1 MIVDY
6 RGTQLHPTKDESEK
20 SSGIM
25 KITQI
30 NAALVATWKDHSPT
44 PASSYQLNLLCQI
57 TRSSDF
63 LKKSDSR
70 FHVKSIPQM

>member
-20 SSGIM
+20 SSGIL

-30 NAALVATWKDHSPT
+30 NAALVTTWKDHSPT

-57 TRSSDF
+57 TRSFFLEKKNQTLDF
-63 LKKSDSR
+63 
-70 FHVKSIPQM
+70 M